1 MLLSLGFFPATLRGH
16 TENGSKIRRTQRTSQ
31 GISTLY
37 ATIHAKEV
45 HPCSPSIFVY
55 LDKLPWISIECLMF
69 LYITNWKPQEIQLTT
84 VWDVLRKPC
93 KQWHKNCQPPE
104 FTRFLVAIK
113 SRKRY
118 LLRIRNPTEPETTT
132 TAATDLGKNREE
144 VLTLIPCSTSR
155 RFESMSH
162 NGYSEKKN
170 LKSLDSNDIIWFSIR
185 TLLGS
190 YWNFH
195 SSNRYSN
202 HNGWWWQLLLRV
214 KTPLTWSD
222 RYLLMKFL
230 SLSFP
235 DTPATPPWVK
245 HFLGMISFLSAATDI
260 SSLFSSHLY
269 SKKTMA

>member
-118 LLRIRNPTEPETTT
+118 LLRIRNPPSQRQQQQQ
-132 TAATDLGKNREE
+132 LQ
-144 VLTLIPCSTSR
+144 TSAKTGR
-155 RFESMSH
+155 RFWPWFLAAPPEGLNRWATMVIL
-162 NGYSEKKN
+162 KK
-170 LKSLDSNDIIWFSIR
+170 KI
-185 TLLGS
+185 
-190 YWNFH
+190 
-195 SSNRYSN
+195 SN
-202 HNGWWWQLLLRV
+202 HLIQ
-214 KTPLTWSD
+214 
-222 RYLLMKFL
+222 
-230 SLSFP
+230 
-235 DTPATPPWVK
+235 
-245 HFLGMISFLSAATDI
+245 MISSDSAYV
-260 SSLFSSHLY
+260 LY
-269 SKKTMA
+269 